1 VPKELLPIV
10 DTPAMQYIVEE
21 AVRSGLSDILVVTG
35 RGKEAIADHF
45 DQAEVFD
52 KWELRYLQVA
62 TDGLLTTDK
71 KLRGEYGVLDDA
83 IRQAV
88 SLIGHTP
95 MVGRKSLGEVLDA
108 AINAGGKR
116 LPRPVFK
123 VMKQLKEGGETNLR
137 AVPESIKRGEVRV
150 MPNDLTPE
158 QIRIRVA
165 AWDAFNER
173 PDIQKMSID
182 QRGELFEKEYKV

>member
-1 VPKELLPIV
+1 
-10 DTPAMQYIVEE
+10 
-21 AVRSGLSDILVVTG
+21 
-35 RGKEAIADHF
+35 
-45 DQAEVFD
+45 
-52 KWELRYLQVA
+52 
-62 TDGLLTTDK
+62 
-71 KLRGEYGVLDDA
+71 
-83 IRQAV
+83 
-88 SLIGHTP
+88 
-95 MVGRKSLGEVLDA
+95 
-108 AINAGGKR
+108 
-116 LPRPVFK
+116 